1 MRKILSMVLIPA
13 LVISLTGCSERGLNI
28 NINDS
33 RSESSVS
40 KDSTPPEISERD
52 ITFYLCKEDDTRTMP
67 LYFMGDSDVPYISL
81 KDWAE
86 LYPYLLKT
94 YVNKGKAELAY
105 ELSYSKDGDVSELT
119 RVDGSPYTMTVDCA
133 ADTIT
138 FLDYDAFIR
147 LSDDRVLLDVLEV
160 DSPQSD
166 DEKALF
172 RRTEGSYERY
182 GDELIL
188 NAGDYGIDLVAAG
201 DECYVPIQTLSDFL
215 LSICYV
221 NFFYDGESACYV
233 QYGELE
239 DDETGELTAM
249 GEIVYSAEPHE
260 LSEDMSRFSYNEL
273 CLAFDNLY
281 GLKDVHGIERFD
293 DLALETGLKEKL
305 MSTDTNEADR
315 ALFTII
321 SLHLDDLHSTYR
333 IPSPLSSDGLMDAL
347 ADEVGRG
354 RSENAFI
361 DEFKKFHFARADKYP
376 DGVPSYEEVDDTAF
390 ITFDGFSSIPDGMDY
405 YETVPDKDSTDT
417 IGIIIYAYSQIM
429 RKDSPIENVVLD
441 LSRNTGGDSNA
452 AVFVL
457 SAFLGDG
464 YSSERNTMT
473 GALATGVYNVDLN
486 LDGKFD
492 ENDLGLKDKNLFCLT
507 SPVSFSCGNLV
518 PNVFKNSH
526 DVVLLGQK
534 SGGGSCVVLPM
545 TTAGGTY
552 FQMSG
557 PYRLAFI
564 NNGSFYDIDRGVDP
578 DCFIANPELFYDR
591 EYISKYVNEIM
602 GN

>member
-1 MRKILSMVLIPA
+1 MHILKSVQVVKCKTQ
-13 LVISLTGCSERGLNI
+13 LVIT
-28 NINDS
+28 
-33 RSESSVS
+33 
-40 KDSTPPEISERD
+40 
-52 ITFYLCKEDDTRTMP
+52 
-67 LYFMGDSDVPYISL
+67 
-81 KDWAE
+81 
-86 LYPYLLKT
+86 
-94 YVNKGKAELAY
+94 
-105 ELSYSKDGDVSELT
+105 
-119 RVDGSPYTMTVDCA
+119 
-133 ADTIT
+133 
-138 FLDYDAFIR
+138 
-147 LSDDRVLLDVLEV
+147 
-160 DSPQSD
+160 
-166 DEKALF
+166 
-172 RRTEGSYERY
+172 
-182 GDELIL
+182 
-188 NAGDYGIDLVAAG
+188 
-201 DECYVPIQTLSDFL
+201 
-215 LSICYV
+215 
-221 NFFYDGESACYV
+221 
-233 QYGELE
+233 
-239 DDETGELTAM
+239 
-249 GEIVYSAEPHE
+249 EPHE